1 MKRPVLHQI
10 ISYCIA
16 ASVFF
21 VAAAPISANTFTVPN
36 QFSYPGLTFSS
47 PLTYTKPL
55 PAHQPT
61 SVISFTAAHNKLVI
75 SKQNKKDSSIVVD
88 LTPTLGVL
96 ETTNAS
102 IAIAEPTVQPTP
114 TVYIPS
120 DTTPTITIAPTA
132 EPTDAPAVAPT
143 DAPTDAPTVA
153 PTSDSTVQSQSNPGG
168 LNAADIFG
176 MVNAYRAAQGL
187 PAFQQD
193 PRSCSL
199 AQERAP
205 EVAGEVAS
213 GNLHAGLLAMNLPYW
228 NTENIIE
235 MNSDQG
241 AFNWWINDP
250 IHHAA
255 IVGNF
260 TYSCISCSG
269 DSCAEEFT
277 NFQPK

>member
-10 ISYCIA
+10 ISCCIV

-21 VAAAPISANTFTVPN
+21 AAAAPISANTFTIPN
-36 QFSYPGLTFSS
+36 QFTYPGLTFSS

-55 PAHQPT
+55 PIHQPN
-61 SVISFTAAHNKLVI
+61 SVISFTAAHNKLLI
-75 SKQNKKDSSIVVD
+75 SKQNKKDSSVVVD

-96 ETTNAS
+96 ETANAS

-114 TVYIPS
+114 TVYLPS
-120 DTTPTITIAPTA
+120 DITPTAT
-132 EPTDAPAVAPT
+132 VAPT
-143 DAPTDAPTVA
+143 DAPTDEPTAAPTDA
-153 PTSDSTVQSQSNPGG
+153 PTIAPTADSTQQPQSNPGG

-176 MVNAYRAAQGL
+176 MVNAYRAVQGL
-187 PAFQQD
+187 PALQQD

-199 AQERAP
+199 AQQRAP
-205 EVAGEVAS
+205 EVASEVAS

-260 TYSCISCSG
+260 TYSCIACSG